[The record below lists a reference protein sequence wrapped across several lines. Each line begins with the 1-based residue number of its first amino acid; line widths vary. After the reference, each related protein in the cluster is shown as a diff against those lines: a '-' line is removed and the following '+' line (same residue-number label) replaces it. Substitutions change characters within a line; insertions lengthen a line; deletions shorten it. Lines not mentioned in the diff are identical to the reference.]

1 MEPQVWMD
9 LEDCQEE
16 DLEGTQDLQDHPG
29 QGDSQAHLDHQEKMG
44 LMDLLESRGSRVR
57 QEAQDWLVY
66 LVKKAH
72 QVKRERRAMEASL
85 AFLELQVFV
94 EKEEVQEL
102 LVFLDQKDRK
112 ENL

>member
-9 LEDCQEE
+9 PGDCQEE
-16 DLEGTQDLQDHPG
+16 DLEGTQDLPDHLG
-29 QGDSQAHLDHQEKMG
+29 QGDFQAHLDHQERTG
-44 LMDLLESRGSRVR
+44 LMDPLESKGFRVR
-57 QEAQDWLVY
+57 QEARDWLVS
-66 LVKKAH
+66 LGKRAH
-72 QVKRERRAMEASL
+72 RVKRERRAMEASL